1 MHASLANC
9 EVLFG
14 KKKGSNGFKLDGCKD
29 VSVVA
34 RVLDLYRVVHQKI
47 KITNNTIGVNFV
59 KAVIVERRGRF
70 KVNWALF
77 AAQVSSM
84 GARWHKGKGGHVDRK
99 GKNNFDFATMSIK
112 GMSTPSLI
120 NLDSPIMDVEEVT
133 VEVYLD
139 EENNS

>member
-1 MHASLANC
+1 MVQELQEGNSKWFKEKIGLPNEGLDIGKEITDLHASLANY

-47 KITNNTIGVNFV
+47 EITNNTIGVNFA

-70 KVNWALF
+70 KVN
-77 AAQVSSM
+77 
-84 GARWHKGKGGHVDRK
+84 
-99 GKNNFDFATMSIK
+99 
-112 GMSTPSLI
+112 
-120 NLDSPIMDVEEVT
+120 
-133 VEVYLD
+133 
-139 EENNS
+139 

>member
-1 MHASLANC
+1 
-9 EVLFG
+9 
-14 KKKGSNGFKLDGCKD
+14 
-29 VSVVA
+29 
-34 RVLDLYRVVHQKI
+34 
-47 KITNNTIGVNFV
+47 
-59 KAVIVERRGRF
+59 
-70 KVNWALF
+70 
-77 AAQVSSM
+77 M
-84 GARWHKGKGGHVDRK
+84 GARYHKGKGGHVDRK